1 MSLRHQAFGLR
12 REIERILATTD
23 PREVNGRVE
32 DVLFDALAGLDNEV
46 RRAVHREYQENQRS
60 KTCT

>member
-32 DVLFDALAGLDNEV
+32 DVLFDALADLDNGV
-46 RRAVHREYQENQRS
+46 RRVVRREAGE
-60 KTCT
+60 